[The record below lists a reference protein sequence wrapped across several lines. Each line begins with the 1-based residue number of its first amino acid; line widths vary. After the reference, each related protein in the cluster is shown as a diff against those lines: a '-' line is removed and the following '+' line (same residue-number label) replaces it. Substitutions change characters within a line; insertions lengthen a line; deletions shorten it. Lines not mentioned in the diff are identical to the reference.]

1 MPTRPLKRP
10 IKPTPSSV
18 TRSGSKKVLAILIL
32 IVLAILIAL
41 YFVLSRSPSKPTG
54 ESAGNA
60 TDDSGQA
67 APGEVSGV
75 AKSPELAVSRAKL
88 QLEST
93 GSKDIV
99 RVIIDKP
106 AGNGGGEIIYKFDW
120 TLNGQPA
127 GDGSDSLGG
136 FKRGDRVAVKITPY
150 QGEKSGSSRVLDFI
164 VNNTPPRLAESQG
177 MQFDGKTFSYQV
189 KAADQDSDALSYTL
203 EEAPEGMVIDPQTG
217 AIRWQLKESDYGA
230 RTIKVKVNDG
240 KGGTATESIKLDLPK
255 PSEEKKSGDNQK

>member
-1 MPTRPLKRP
+1 MPTRPPGRP

-18 TRSGSKKVLAILIL
+18 TKSGSKKVLVILIL

-41 YFVLSRSPSKPTG
+41 YFILSRSPSKPTG
-54 ESAGNA
+54 QSTDHA
-60 TDDSGQA
+60 TIDSGQT

-75 AKSPELAVSRAKL
+75 AKRTEVAMSRAKL

-93 GSKDIV
+93 GSMDIV
-99 RVIIDKP
+99 RVIIDKA
-106 AGNGGGEIIYKFDW
+106 AGDGGGEIIYKFDW
-120 TLNGQPA
+120 SLNGQPA
-127 GDGSDSLGG
+127 GEGSDSLGG

-150 QGEKSGSSRVLDFI
+150 QGEKSGSSRVLEFI
-164 VNNTPPRLAESQG
+164 VNNTPPRFAESQD
-177 MQFDGKTFSYQV
+177 MKFDGKTFSYQV
-189 KAADQDSDALSYTL
+189 KATDQDSDALSYTL
-203 EEAPEGMVIDPQTG
+203 EEAPEGMAIDPQTG

-255 PSEEKKSGDNQK
+255 PPEEKKSGDNQK

>member
-1 MPTRPLKRP
+1 MPTRPLRRP

-18 TRSGSKKVLAILIL
+18 TKSGSKKVLVIL
-32 IVLAILIAL
+32 IVIVLAVLIGL
-41 YFVLSRSPSKPTG
+41 YFLLSRNPSKPTA
-54 ESAGNA
+54 ESAGSA
-60 TDDSGQA
+60 TNDSGQTG
-67 APGEVSGV
+67 PDEVSGV
-75 AKSPELAVSRAKL
+75 AKSSEVAMSRAKL

-99 RVIIDKP
+99 RVIIDKA
-106 AGNGGGEIIYKFDW
+106 AGDGGGEITYKFNW

-127 GDGSDSLGG
+127 GVGSDSLDG

-150 QGEKSGSSRVLDFI
+150 QGEKSGSSRILDFI
-164 VNNTPPRLAESQG
+164 VNNTPPRFAESQE
-177 MQFDGKTFSYQV
+177 MKFDGKTFSYQV
-189 KAADQDSDALSYTL
+189 KATDQDSDALSYTL

-217 AIRWQLKESDYGA
+217 AIRWQLRESDYGA

-240 KGGTATESIKLDLPK
+240 KGGIATESIKLDLPK

>member
-1 MPTRPLKRP
+1 M
-10 IKPTPSSV
+10 
-18 TRSGSKKVLAILIL
+18 
-32 IVLAILIAL
+32 
-41 YFVLSRSPSKPTG
+41 
-54 ESAGNA
+54 
-60 TDDSGQA
+60 
-67 APGEVSGV
+67 
-75 AKSPELAVSRAKL
+75 SRAKL

-99 RVIIDKP
+99 RVIIDKA
-106 AGNGGGEIIYKFDW
+106 AGSGDGEIIYRFDW
-120 TLNGQPA
+120 TLNGQPT
-127 GDGSDSLGG
+127 GDGSDTLGG

-164 VNNTPPRLAESQG
+164 VNNTPPRFTESQG

-189 KAADQDSDALSYTL
+189 KATDQDSDALSYAL
-203 EEAPEGMVIDPQTG
+203 EEAPEGMTIDPQTG

-240 KGGTATESIKLDLPK
+240 KGGTATESIKLDLPR

>member
-1 MPTRPLKRP
+1 MPTRPLRKP

-18 TRSGSKKVLAILIL
+18 TKSGSKKVLVILIL

-41 YFVLSRSPSKPTG
+41 YFVLSRSSSKPTG

-60 TDDSGQA
+60 TGDSGQ

-75 AKSPELAVSRAKL
+75 ATSPEFAMSRAKL

-93 GSKDIV
+93 GNKDIV
-99 RVIIDKP
+99 KVIIDKA

-127 GDGSDSLGG
+127 GDGSDSFGG

-150 QGEKSGSSRVLDFI
+150 QGDKSGSSRVLDFI
-164 VNNTPPRLAESQG
+164 VNNTPPRFTESQG

-189 KAADQDSDALSYTL
+189 KATDQDGDALLYTL
-203 EEAPEGMVIDPQTG
+203 EEAPEGMAIDSQTG

-240 KGGTATESIKLDLPK
+240 KGGTATESIKLDLPR